1 MGTPEGGHTPTLD
14 TMTTTTYHAYSDT
27 LHTGDRH
34 AATEWTTTCSTRA
47 LLATLRRDPD
57 AVVLRVV
64 CGNTTVRGLA
74 PGGLG
79 A

>member
-1 MGTPEGGHTPTLD
+1 MP
-14 TMTTTTYHAYSDT
+14 TTTYHAYADT

-34 AATEWTTTCSTRA
+34 AAIEWTTTDTASA
-47 LLATLRRDPD
+47 VLATLRRDPE

-74 PGGLG
+74 PGGLLPL
-79 A
+79 

>member
-1 MGTPEGGHTPTLD
+1 
-14 TMTTTTYHAYSDT
+14 MTTTTYHTYPD
-27 LHTGDRH
+27 LLIDGGRH
-34 AATEWTTTCSTRA
+34 AATEWTTTCSTSA

-57 AVVLRVV
+57 AVILRVV